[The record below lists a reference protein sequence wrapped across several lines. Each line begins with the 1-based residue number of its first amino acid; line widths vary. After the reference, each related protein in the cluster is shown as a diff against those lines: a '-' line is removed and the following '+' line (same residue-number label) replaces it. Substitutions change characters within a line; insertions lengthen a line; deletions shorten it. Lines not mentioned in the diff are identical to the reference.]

1 MSNTIQFTDANFQS
15 EVLDSDQPVLV
26 DFWAAWCGP
35 CRLVGPTIE
44 ELAHEYDGTVKVG
57 KLNVD
62 ENPQSAG
69 GFGINSIPAVLPK
82 NRPASGESFAIAG
95 HSRRFRGTAPARRRV
110 AVGCVDLEM
119 SGHRTSFLITRNL
132 MVLRRHLACSRYL
145 VPRLIPRILF

>member
-1 MSNTIQFTDANFQS
+1 MSNPFHFTDANFQS

-35 CRLVGPTIE
+35 CRVVGPTIE

-69 GFGINSIPAVLPK
+69 GFGISSIPSVLLFKDGKVVETLVGVQPK
-82 NRPASGESFAIAG
+82 ERYEAALQQ
-95 HSRRFRGTAPARRRV
+95 V
-110 AVGCVDLEM
+110 A
-119 SGHRTSFLITRNL
+119 
-132 MVLRRHLACSRYL
+132 A
-145 VPRLIPRILF
+145 